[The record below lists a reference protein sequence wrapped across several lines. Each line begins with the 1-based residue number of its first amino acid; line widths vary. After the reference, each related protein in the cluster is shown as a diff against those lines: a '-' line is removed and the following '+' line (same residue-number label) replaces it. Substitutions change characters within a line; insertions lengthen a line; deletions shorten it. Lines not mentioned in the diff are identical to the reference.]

1 MSSFFFC
8 KPVDVVKWNT
18 LRACCIDGGVCNV
31 GVGGGIIPA
40 WDFTL
45 KKWMGDGDWRI
56 ALAMD
61 WRTSPWMH
69 VRGGDGDLG
78 VRAAF

>member
-1 MSSFFFC
+1 VADFLAM
-8 KPVDVVKWNT
+8 V
-18 LRACCIDGGVCNV
+18 LACSLP
-31 GVGGGIIPA
+31 IILV

-61 WRTSPWMH
+61 
-69 VRGGDGDLG
+69 
-78 VRAAF
+78 

>member
-1 MSSFFFC
+1 MADF
-8 KPVDVVKWNT
+8 
-18 LRACCIDGGVCNV
+18 LARASAYLLP
-31 GVGGGIIPA
+31 IIPA

-61 WRTSPWMH
+61 WRTSPWMC
-69 VRGGDGDLG
+69 VVAMEIR
-78 VRAAF
+78 V